1 MTQTSFPPAPEIA
14 AAALERAVDAA
25 WQMLESAAD
34 AAARSTGGPVRLDVN
49 PRAWAD
55 GATTQSQAIGRVL
68 LNASVEA
75 ERLIA
80 IGQNARAASTAVAPP
95 KMVAPAVVAPPPVA
109 PPPIAPPPVVT
120 PPVVTPRVAPQT
132 AIRTET
138 LARPVRAGRPTEV
151 RPVAMP
157 QGISRRR
164 AAVATGLTWIVG
176 AAVLTLLFVAYQLWG
191 TGLSEARAQKGLAA
205 DFKVELAHSSASA
218 GKVTTTKLI
227 TVPPPKLLPGGAI
240 GRIEIPH
247 IGVDKYVV
255 EGTERDDLEKGPGHY
270 TGSSVPGH
278 PGNAAIAGHR
288 TTYGAP
294 FNRLDELGVGDDI
307 FVQTVEGR
315 FLYRVSEKPF
325 AVSPYN
331 NSVVQDYGDNRL
343 TLTTCNPKFSA
354 AERLIVVA
362 KFVGSAPR
370 THRVKVTLP
379 LTGAHN
385 NTGISVAIP
394 AKRVHVS
401 ASNGWGNGALP
412 LVVLWGLVVIGLAL
426 AYKPLRRQ
434 WPALAVYAV
443 ILPAWACVLF
453 MFFEQL
459 NRFLPANL

>member
-1 MTQTSFPPAPEIA
+1 
-14 AAALERAVDAA
+14 
-25 WQMLESAAD
+25 
-34 AAARSTGGPVRLDVN
+34 
-49 PRAWAD
+49 
-55 GATTQSQAIGRVL
+55 
-68 LNASVEA
+68 
-75 ERLIA
+75 
-80 IGQNARAASTAVAPP
+80 
-95 KMVAPAVVAPPPVA
+95 
-109 PPPIAPPPVVT
+109 
-120 PPVVTPRVAPQT
+120 
-132 AIRTET
+132 
-138 LARPVRAGRPTEV
+138 LARPVRVGPPAEV
-151 RPVAMP
+151 RPVTLPA
-157 QGISRRR
+157 GISRTRG
-164 AAVATGLTWIVG
+164 AVATTLTWIVG
-176 AAVLTLLFVAYQLWG
+176 AALLTLLFVAYQLWG

-205 DFKVELAHSSASA
+205 SFQVALAHAPASVS
-218 GKVTTTKLI
+218 KVTTTKLI
-227 TVPPPKLLPGGAI
+227 TVPPPKVLPGGAI

-294 FNRLDELGVGDDI
+294 FNRLDELNVGDDI
-307 FVQTVEGR
+307 FVQTLEGR
-315 FLYRVSEKPF
+315 FLYR
-325 AVSPYN
+325 
-331 NSVVQDYGDNRL
+331 VQDYGDNRL

-370 THRVKVTLP
+370 TRRMKVAVAA
-379 LTGAHN
+379 TGAHN
-385 NTGISVAIP
+385 NTGALDNNQLAAIP

-401 ASNGWGNGALP
+401 ASDGWGNGALP

-434 WPALAVYAV
+434 WPALSVYVV